1 LTSSRLYAYT
11 MEVSIPAVVRKPFVY
26 KQYNVT
32 LTLILINFFIF
43 LITVTVRPGLAQPLA
58 MNPLAVVHGNQW
70 WQVFTYM
77 FVHGNFTHVL
87 FNMLA
92 LFFFGTQLEYRLGS
106 SEFLLFYLLTGVLAG
121 VFSLGLYWFSG
132 AYMVFL
138 VGASGAVYAVLLAF
152 ATFFPNARIFLFG
165 ILPVP
170 APALVV
176 GFTFIELFSQISG
189 GRGNVAHFTH
199 LAGFA
204 FAFLYLMVR
213 FGVNPAKVF
222 MGHR

>member
-1 LTSSRLYAYT
+1 
-11 MEVSIPAVVRKPFVY
+11 MY

-43 LITVTVRPGLAQPLA
+43 LVTVALRPALAQPLA
-58 MNPLAVVHGNQW
+58 LNPLAVVEHNQW

-77 FVHGNFTHVL
+77 FVHGNFSHIL

-106 SEFLLFYLLTGVLAG
+106 SEFLLFYLLTGMLAG
-121 VFSLGLYWFSG
+121 LFSLGLYWFTG
-132 AYMVFL
+132 AHMVFL
-138 VGASGAVYAVLLAF
+138 VGASGAVYATLLAF

-165 ILPVP
+165 ILPIP
-170 APALVV
+170 APVLVV

-189 GRGNVAHFTH
+189 GRGNIAHMTH

-204 FAFLYLMVR
+204 IAFLYLVVR
-213 FGVNPAKVF
+213 MGVNPVKVF
-222 MGHR
+222 MGYR